1 MQGNITVLGEQKF
14 YDNSALFKT
23 RKPAKLSTY
32 KTFYKKTTELQ
43 NSVRREK
50 QELSKVSQND
60 VKQEIQT
67 PFVETPVQ
75 STPLEVNKPVETPQ
89 QVNNVVN
96 FPSKSKEFYQAS
108 LDTTNATCFI
118 NSTDGNIVSLGHRRL
133 KTNPVVPENTKE
145 ATKKVGVEY
154 EVPVVEKQEE
164 PVQQPF
170 DFSNVSSLN
179 DFSTPIK
186 EEPKY
191 TFDKEKRLDTILAK
205 EVQTPVVTQVDN
217 TGAELAQAKK
227 DYEIVAE
234 SLETQFEI
242 QSELERELE
251 ELKRQRV
258 VKIEEYK
265 QKTLAKTQ
273 NLHDVLA
280 TINQLKDAINEEKK
294 ALGMLDEEEYKKA
307 SNY

>member
-1 MQGNITVLGEQKF
+1 MQGNITVLDIQKF
-14 YDNSALFKT
+14 YDNSALIKG
-23 RKPAKLSTY
+23 RKPAKLST
-32 KTFYKKTTELQ
+32 FNNVYKKTTELQ
-43 NSVRREK
+43 NSVLK
-50 QELSKVSQND
+50 
-60 VKQEIQT
+60 EIVPQAPQVEVHEEVQT
-67 PFVETPVQ
+67 PVVETPKV
-75 STPLEVNKPVETPQ
+75 VETPQ
-89 QVNNVVN
+89 MPVQQPVEIPKQPENVIN
-96 FPSKSKEFYQAS
+96 FPSKEVYQAR
-108 LDTTNATCFI
+108 LDALNTTCYSNLVG
-118 NSTDGNIVSLGHRRL
+118 GNVLSSGHRRL
-133 KTNPVVPENTKE
+133 KTNPVVPASLSET
-145 ATKKVGVEY
+145 TKKAGVEY

-234 SLETQFEI
+234 SLETQYEI

-294 ALGMLDEEEYKKA
+294 ALGMLDEDDYKKA
-307 SNY
+307 M